1 MSSEFNQMF
10 ARHWEAGTCSALYQ
24 RFKRRAGTWRSV
36 DFIAALAAD
45 PVELPKGRLNTGK
58 TRVSATETTF
68 PEIWLA
74 IDESDRPIRI
84 KLATSDL
91 ETCIW
96 EKR

>member
-1 MSSEFNQMF
+1 MLD
-10 ARHWEAGTCSALYQ
+10 ALCIED
-24 RFKRRAGTWRSV
+24 G
-36 DFIAALAAD
+36 DGI
-45 PVELPKGRLNTGK
+45 
-58 TRVSATETTF
+58 VSATETTF